1 MSAQARTRQL
11 GWLAILGLCTVLSL
25 LLALKVHSVQSDVI
39 RAERQI
45 VRLEQEKLLLETEY
59 ETRANL
65 MQLSA
70 WNQVDF
76 GYTAPTAAQFIESQR
91 QLASFG
97 TPRAPGAPEPIRVA
111 HAGTGET
118 PRFPRLVS
126 PLTGKPIDE
135 ALLDPARQQL
145 SARSSASGPM
155 RISLGAVIE
164 SAGQ

>member
-1 MSAQARTRQL
+1 MNVRGRVRRI
-11 GWLAILGLCTVLSL
+11 GWVAALALCTALYL
-25 LLALKVHSVQSDVI
+25 MLHLKVHAVQSDVI

-65 MQLSA
+65 LQLTA

-76 GYTAPTAAQFIESQR
+76 GYTAPTAAQFVESQR

-97 TPRAPGAPEPIRVA
+97 TPRAPGAPEPISVA

-126 PLTGKPIDE
+126 PLTGKPVSE
-135 ALLDPARQQL
+135 ALLEPVRQQL
-145 SARSSASGPM
+145 SARASAGGPM
-155 RISLGAVIE
+155 RISLGAMIE
-164 SAGQ
+164 SAGR